1 MRVEPIHDLP
11 QSVQSERKIM
21 DSNPTRETFLHANTV
36 VLSHAN
42 NGAAQN
48 KKKYMKMVTS
58 TLCDDT

>member
-11 QSVQSERKIM
+11 QSVQSERKII

-48 KKKYMKMVTS
+48 KKKYMKM
-58 TLCDDT
+58 